1 MNPLVSV
8 VVPTFNRK
16 ELLTETV
23 HSILN
28 QTYKKMEVIIVDNYS
43 NYDIIALI
51 AAFNDSR
58 ISLFQNENHGIIAV
72 NRNYGIE
79 KAKGEYI
86 AFCDD
91 DDLWVPEKLEKQIE
105 IIANNDVC
113 CTNREYI
120 DVDTKIIPHRTLF
133 IPKNLSLSNFLCSNF
148 VTLSSV
154 LVKKDVLKQ
163 YKGFT
168 CQPEFKYC
176 EDYELWGK
184 MLATGQ
190 KFIICKEKLVLY
202 RLHQS
207 NLSENLEAGIKKTIK
222 VNRHLFKKY
231 EISKRVMLQTEI
243 VYFLKLI
250 YYKLKG
256 LKSIFHQ
263 N

>member
-16 ELLTETV
+16 ELLTKTV

-28 QTYKKMEVIIVDNYS
+28 QTYKNTEVIIVDNYS
-43 NYDIIALI
+43 NYDIISHVAT
-51 AAFNDSR
+51 FSDPR

-72 NRNYGIE
+72 NRNFGIE

-120 DVDTKIIPHRTLF
+120 DVDTKIVPHRALF

-154 LVKKDVLKQ
+154 LVKK
-163 YKGFT
+163 
-168 CQPEFKYC
+168 
-176 EDYELWGK
+176 
-184 MLATGQ
+184 ML
-190 KFIICKEKLVLY
+190 
-202 RLHQS
+202 
-207 NLSENLEAGIKKTIK
+207 
-222 VNRHLFKKY
+222 
-231 EISKRVMLQTEI
+231 
-243 VYFLKLI
+243 
-250 YYKLKG
+250 
-256 LKSIFHQ
+256 
-263 N
+263 